1 MRQNRCHDQL
11 QRERCCTLQ
20 RNLWKVFSLELCPKL
35 MLCVSWPI
43 NINGKSSAYFLSL
56 FICDMTFQVDALF
69 DIIHSTMGARK
80 VPRTEEAST
89 ELHKLGT
96 PRWLYDAQK
105 LFCIILFLEI
115 LVCVFFARFI
125 TRELA
130 FSFLLQ
136 HGYLKWLKRKWSCQE
151 VTHKGGNWTE
161 C

>member
-1 MRQNRCHDQL
+1 MCAGTDVMIGCRESDIVHYREICEKHLHSNYVTTHKINR
-11 QRERCCTLQ
+11 
-20 RNLWKVFSLELCPKL
+20 
-35 MLCVSWPI
+35 
-43 NINGKSSAYFLSL
+43 KSSAYFLSL
-56 FICDMTFQVDALF
+56 FLCWCDASRWHIVRCCTFHHGQQKSPKKWRSRRCTSHA
-69 DIIHSTMGARK
+69 
-80 VPRTEEAST
+80 
-89 ELHKLGT
+89 
-96 PRWLYDAQK
+96 WLSVCWSYNAQK

-151 VTHKGGNWTE
+151 VTHKGGNWNE